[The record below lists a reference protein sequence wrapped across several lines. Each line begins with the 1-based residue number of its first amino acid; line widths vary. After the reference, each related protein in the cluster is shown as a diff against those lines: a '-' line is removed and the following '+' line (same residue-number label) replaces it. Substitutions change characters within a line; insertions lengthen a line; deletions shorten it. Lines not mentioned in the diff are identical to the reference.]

1 MADLQKNDIA
11 EILLGKLFDRWQ
23 GALGQSGR
31 AITLC
36 ISGRDS
42 KHYYETKG
50 EARRL
55 LHATLENAEKFG
67 AIGLQWGK
75 HAASHE
81 LDRILLIDGEK
92 LAVFLGKQP
101 AHLCVAKLE
110 KDMHSLLKDCA
121 HEWITEAFQ
130 NACDGWRRGKAF
142 RGLTLPQDHVRACQL
157 FQALLSIAEGRHKG
171 LDMRTFSARHLSD
184 SKAFERLKSIFCSVW
199 AKYNGLDEWDTD
211 ELLQTLGLE
220 KEPHP
225 VMLRGPLLLQ
235 QKDVTSD
242 LSCFHPY
249 IGMPRELLG
258 GVVIKHA
265 PAYVLTIENLTS
277 FFRHARE
284 IQDDGLIL
292 FTNGF
297 PNPDVQ
303 KLLSRLDSNLPQ
315 STPFYHWGDTD
326 VDGLRILDFIRT
338 LTPIHRISPHL
349 MERDPWIVARQLSD
363 LERKKIEML
372 NVRIRQIPQ
381 LIEMLIVNGIPID
394 FEQENID
401 PVSPLAITSPIKST
415 AIPACI
421 GIVSAPSKG
430 VPRKLGDFDPATI
443 VSRGT

>member
-23 GALGQSGR
+23 SALGQSDR

-36 ISGRDS
+36 ISGRDG

-55 LHATLENAEKFG
+55 LHATLENAEKSG

-92 LAVFLGKQP
+92 LAVFLGKQT

-110 KDMHSLLKDCA
+110 KDMRSLLKNCA

-184 SKAFERLKSIFCSVW
+184 SKAFERLKSNFCGVW

-225 VMLRGPLLLQ
+225 VLLRGPLLLQ
-235 QKDVTSD
+235 QKEVISD
-242 LSCFHPY
+242 LSCFQPY

-258 GVVIKHA
+258 SVVPKHA

-297 PNPDVQ
+297 PNPDIQ
-303 KLLSRLDSNLPQ
+303 KFLSCLDSDLPQ

-326 VDGLRILDFIRT
+326 VDGLRILNFIGT
-338 LTPIHRISPHL
+338 LTPNHSISPHL
-349 MERDPWIVARQLSD
+349 MSRNTWQPARLLNDHEIEKANQLR
-363 LERKKIEML
+363 LR
-372 NVRIRQIPQ
+372 NVSISKLLDQL
-381 LIEMLIVNGIPID
+381 LIEGLPKD

-401 PVSPLAITSPIKST
+401 PASPLST
-415 AIPACI
+415 TAPTCI
-421 GIVSAPSKG
+421 GMVTAPPKG
-430 VPRKLGDFDPATI
+430 VPRRLVDFDPATLKK
-443 VSRGT
+443 

>member
-1 MADLQKNDIA
+1 MADPQKNDIA

-23 GALGQSGR
+23 SSLGQSAR

-36 ISGRDS
+36 ISGRDG
-42 KHYYETKG
+42 KLYFETKG
-50 EARRL
+50 DVRRL
-55 LHATLENAEKFG
+55 LHATLENAEKAG
-67 AIGLQWGK
+67 AIELQKGK

-92 LAVFLGKQP
+92 LAEFLGKQP
-101 AHLCVAKLE
+101 AVLCVAKLE
-110 KDMHSLLKDCA
+110 NDLHLLLKDCA

-130 NACDGWRRGKAF
+130 NACDGWRRGKTF
-142 RGLTLPQDHVRACQL
+142 RGLALPQDHARACQL
-157 FQALLSIAEGRHKG
+157 FQALQAIAEGKHKG

-184 SKAFERLKSIFCSVW
+184 SKAFERLKSIFCGVW
-199 AKYNGLDEWDTD
+199 AKYNGLEEWDTD

-225 VMLRGPLLLQ
+225 VLLRGPLLLQ
-235 QKDVTSD
+235 QNGSISD
-242 LSCFHPY
+242 LSCFQPY

-258 GVVIKHA
+258 GVVPKHE
-265 PAYVLTIENLTS
+265 PSYVLTVENLTS

-303 KLLSRLDSNLPQ
+303 KLLSRLDSDLPQ

-326 VDGLRILDFIRT
+326 VDGLRILNFIST
-338 LTPIHRISPHL
+338 LTPTHRISPHL
-349 MERDPWIVARQLSD
+349 MERAPWNTARRLND
-363 LERKKIEML
+363 FEKKKIGVL
-372 NVRIRQIPQ
+372 SVRNEPVSQ
-381 LIEMLIVNGIPID
+381 LIEMLIASGIPIS

-401 PVSPLAITSPIKST
+401 PASPLATTSRIKPT
-415 AIPACI
+415 TVFARTGMMA
-421 GIVSAPSKG
+421 G
-430 VPRKLGDFDPATI
+430 
-443 VSRGT
+443 

>member
-1 MADLQKNDIA
+1 MAELQKNDIA

-23 GALGQSGR
+23 NALGQSGR

-36 ISGRDS
+36 ISGRDG
-42 KHYYETKG
+42 KHYFETKG

-55 LHATLENAEKFG
+55 LHATLENAEKSG

-81 LDRILLIDGEK
+81 LDRIRLIDGEK
-92 LAVFLGKQP
+92 LTEFLGKKP
-101 AHLCVAKLE
+101 APLCVAKLE
-110 KDMHSLLKDCA
+110 KDLHSLMKDCA

-130 NACDGWRRGKAF
+130 NACDGWLRGKAF

-199 AKYNGLDEWDTD
+199 AKYNDLEEWDTD

-225 VMLRGPLLLQ
+225 ILLRGPLLLQ
-235 QKDVTSD
+235 QKGVISD
-242 LSCFHPY
+242 LSCFQPY
-249 IGMPRELLG
+249 IGVPRELLG
-258 GVVIKHA
+258 DVVPKHA
-265 PAYVLTIENLTS
+265 PTYVLTIENLTS

-284 IQDDGLIL
+284 IRDDGLIL

-303 KLLSRLDSNLPQ
+303 KFLSRLDSYLPQ

-326 VDGLRILDFIRT
+326 VDGLKILNFIGK
-338 LTPIHRISPHL
+338 LTPNHTIASHL
-349 MERDPWIVARQLSD
+349 MSRNTWQSARLLNDQEIGKANQLRSKNASFSKLLD
-363 LERKKIEML
+363 QL
-372 NVRIRQIPQ
+372 
-381 LIEMLIVNGIPID
+381 LIEGLPKD
-394 FEQENID
+394 FEQENVD
-401 PVSPLAITSPIKST
+401 PASPLH
-415 AIPACI
+415 
-421 GIVSAPSKG
+421 
-430 VPRKLGDFDPATI
+430 ATI
-443 VSRGT
+443 VN